1 MTRRRR
7 NGFDYVALALDDFA
21 LRAAGLGH
29 HEIARRPRRGAR
41 LAHYWAE
48 RVREHDRDAYARGY
62 ADAERDA
69 MRSVVLAAVACV
81 RWVEAH
87 DTSKCMHGTFSSNC
101 RACASEPP
109 HFPVGIDEFASLIS
123 AVHRFGGGPDTDEGK
138 HRKGRGD
145 E

>member
-62 ADAERDA
+62 ADAERDVVA
-69 MRSVVLAAVACV
+69 WLRSANSLAGTTVGSNYMSAAANN
-81 RWVEAH
+81 VERG
-87 DTSKCMHGTFSSNC
+87 D
-101 RACASEPP
+101 
-109 HFPVGIDEFASLIS
+109 
-123 AVHRFGGGPDTDEGK
+123 
-138 HRKGRGD
+138 HRKERGD
-145 E
+145 G